1 MDIKKNGFKNRIRA
15 LMNKNKQL
23 DQQIENNDSA
33 VKKSTLNDEKQDNNN
48 ELRKLRSQ
56 RYEIERVQEDIQYMK
71 KSCLTLQKLGLIKSQ
86 YQFSQDFLRRTKHY
100 LSMIL
105 CENRVPSIDSIS
117 CLVKKLMDMRASY
130 ENCDDKGSIN
140 RHLDNIITEGQS
152 LIAKRLLH
160 YW

>member
-1 MDIKKNGFKNRIRA
+1 MDFQKDGFKSRIRA

-23 DQQIENNDSA
+23 DQQIKND
-33 VKKSTLNDEKQDNNN
+33 VPEDKKSALNDEKQDNNN

-56 RYEIERVQEDIQYMK
+56 RYEIKRVQEDIQFMK

-86 YQFSQDFLRRTKHY
+86 YQFSQDLLRRTKHY
-100 LSMIL
+100 LSMLL
-105 CENRVPSIDSIS
+105 CENRLPSVDSIS
-117 CLVKKLMDMRASY
+117 CLVKKLMDMRTCY
-130 ENCDDKGSIN
+130 ENSADKGAVN
-140 RHLDNIITEGQS
+140 RHLDNMITEGQI

>member
-1 MDIKKNGFKNRIRA
+1 MDFQKNGFKSRIRA
-15 LMNKNKQL
+15 LMDKNKQL

-117 CLVKKLMDMRASY
+117 CLVKKLMDVRADY
-130 ENCDDKGSIN
+130 ENIDGKGSIN